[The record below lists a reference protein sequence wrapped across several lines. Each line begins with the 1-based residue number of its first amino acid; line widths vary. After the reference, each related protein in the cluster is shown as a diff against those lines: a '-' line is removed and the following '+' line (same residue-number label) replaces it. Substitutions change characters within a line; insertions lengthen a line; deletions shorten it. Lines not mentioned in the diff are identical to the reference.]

1 MNPPRGKR
9 DYFDNVII
17 FPLVSEKPRDCA
29 DIQTEGF
36 RSSGVFNIHPEG
48 ATDPEGVEVFCDLHT
63 EVGG

>member
-1 MNPPRGKR
+1 M
-9 DYFDNVII
+9 
-17 FPLVSEKPRDCA
+17 VSEKPRDCA

-63 EVGG
+63 DGGGWLVS